1 MARHAELV
9 NVKGTDLSIS
19 RLSLGAAPIGGL
31 YTSVS
36 EATSD
41 SVMAAVFAAG
51 INYID
56 TAPLYGYG
64 VSEVRVGRGLRAAG
78 KPYVLSTKVG
88 RVLNPGKNLERDKFP
103 DSDPNT
109 EVVFDFS
116 ADGIRRSL
124 DDSLNRLGV
133 DKIDIAYIHD
143 PDDHLSEAINTAY
156 PVLDDLRAQGVIS
169 AIGVGMN
176 HCTTAMIM
184 MREADLNIALIAGRF
199 TLLDQEAQ
207 NELYPL
213 ALKRN
218 VSIVAA
224 GVYNSGVLANPNPG
238 AYYDYLPAT
247 GEIIDRARK
256 IGAVLKEFNVS
267 LTAAALQFPLRHP
280 AVATVLTGSRTQ
292 EELEANIADFDT
304 ELPDGIWGELEAAG
318 LIEPLKIS

>member
-1 MARHAELV
+1 MARHTELV
-9 NVKGTDLSIS
+9 NVKGTELFIS
-19 RLSLGAAPIGGL
+19 RLSLGTAPIGGL

-36 EATSD
+36 EAASD
-41 SVMAAVFAAG
+41 SVITTAFTAG

-64 VSEVRVGRGLRAAG
+64 VGEVRVGRGLRTVG

-88 RVLNPGKNLERDKFP
+88 RVLNSGKNLEWDKFP

-109 EVVFDFS
+109 EIIFDFS

-124 DDSLNRLGV
+124 DDSLNRLGI

-143 PDDHLSEAINTAY
+143 ADNHLSEAINTAY
-156 PVLDDLRAQGVIS
+156 PVLDDLRTQGVIS
-169 AIGVGMN
+169 AIGIGMN
-176 HCTTAMIM
+176 YCATAMIIM
-184 MREADLNIALIAGRF
+184 KEVDLNIALIAGRF
-199 TLLDQEAQ
+199 TLLDQQAQ

-247 GEIIDRARK
+247 SEIIDRARK
-256 IGAVLKEFNVS
+256 IGALLKEFNVS

-280 AVATVLTGSRTQ
+280 AVATVLSGSRTQ
-292 EELEANIADFDT
+292 EEIEANIADFDI
-304 ELPDGIWGELEAAG
+304 ELPAEIWDELEAAG